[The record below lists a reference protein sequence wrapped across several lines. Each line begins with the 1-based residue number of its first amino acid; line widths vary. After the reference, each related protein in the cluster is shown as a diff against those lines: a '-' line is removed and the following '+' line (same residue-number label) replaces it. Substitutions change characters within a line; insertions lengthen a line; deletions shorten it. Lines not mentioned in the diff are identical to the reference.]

1 MGSAEGDKMLRIRG
15 ELFLTISLGLYF
27 AWTSGSHYATLF
39 GFSPQGE
46 AFLSSLASISSAVL
60 YAVIFLRCRRNLPVL
75 FSGRNNAIVLVLG
88 LCGMAMK
95 SIDSLHVIAPVLI
108 GIWVAWY
115 RLAFVIHLVSLPRRS
130 IIRCVGNAFFVCSLI
145 LYDILFAPS
154 GFSTV
159 AFYTILLL
167 LFFGLALLKKTH
179 DCELVE
185 EHRFVPFGS
194 LWKIALF
201 SFSFSFLFDVTEI
214 HLFFRQQEF
223 VVYGIPLGF
232 IGVATIAYVLSTLLP
247 SKKNLFDGFAFTLA
261 VMLACVVST
270 SFFVSDI
277 VAAPL
282 LQTIVQI
289 TCGYGF
295 VSLLIVLVA
304 EISKRYSVPPCMLFS
319 LVFCIQRI
327 GNYLG
332 ELVGFGFMVN
342 NRFSPELMDAIAGI
356 AIVLC
361 FSFVLIVFVSMN
373 GKLTLYEK
381 GLIGAGNDDEYD
393 SQVITMRN
401 VARMHSLTERETD
414 VFLLIVNRYSRKE
427 MERELFLSGNTIK
440 THTQNIYRKFEVH
453 SRTELIEMVMGIS
466 SESLL

>member
-1 MGSAEGDKMLRIRG
+1 
-15 ELFLTISLGLYF
+15 
-27 AWTSGSHYATLF
+27 
-39 GFSPQGE
+39 
-46 AFLSSLASISSAVL
+46 
-60 YAVIFLRCRRNLPVL
+60 
-75 FSGRNNAIVLVLG
+75 
-88 LCGMAMK
+88 
-95 SIDSLHVIAPVLI
+95 
-108 GIWVAWY
+108 
-115 RLAFVIHLVSLPRRS
+115 
-130 IIRCVGNAFFVCSLI
+130 
-145 LYDILFAPS
+145 
-154 GFSTV
+154 
-159 AFYTILLL
+159 
-167 LFFGLALLKKTH
+167 
-179 DCELVE
+179 
-185 EHRFVPFGS
+185 
-194 LWKIALF
+194 
-201 SFSFSFLFDVTEI
+201 
-214 HLFFRQQEF
+214 
-223 VVYGIPLGF
+223 
-232 IGVATIAYVLSTLLP
+232 
-247 SKKNLFDGFAFTLA
+247 
-261 VMLACVVST
+261 MLACVVST

-427 MERELFLSGNTIK
+427 MEGELFLSGNTIK